1 VNKKHWL
8 RRSGI
13 RMGILGLMFV
23 PLMMGADCNN
33 GDGLSGNDIVNIV
46 GIAVDA
52 ILAII
57 FAFA

>member
-1 VNKKHWL
+1 MNKKYWL
-8 RRSGI
+8 RRNVT
-13 RMGILGLMFV
+13 RMAILALMFV
-23 PLMMGADCNN
+23 PLMMGADC
-33 GDGLSGNDIVNIV
+33 DEDFSSNDVVSIV

>member
-1 VNKKHWL
+1 
-8 RRSGI
+8 
-13 RMGILGLMFV
+13 MGILGLMFV